1 MDENTNVA
9 DQTADTSTQSV
20 DDPVQEQTALEA
32 PAEQTQQDSQQ
43 ASESQEDNQ
52 PETNQETRREKR
64 QSRFIEKL
72 SKQLEQSR
80 GQSFKEK
87 LNNPEGYKPI
97 EYGEQEYPI
106 EQLNADRQKYGEAQ
120 YQQGLDTAQQ
130 VAQTTVWKDS
140 VERDNDFI
148 DEKFPIMD
156 ENSDEYDSDIAN
168 YINNLY
174 LKSTGYDGTSVKNPI
189 RYRDFVQANME
200 LADRLKVQASAETA
214 QNVSRQASQASI
226 KSGANS
232 RRSARDWSQPGA
244 IANLSPDEYDKFK
257 PEIDAWMTQNV
268 NPNIRR

>member
-20 DDPVQEQTALEA
+20 DEAPQTEEQAPETQEQT
-32 PAEQTQQDSQQ
+32 QDTEKQ
-43 ASESQEDNQ
+43 ADSSEEQ
-52 PETNQETRREKR
+52 PETNQGTRREKR

-80 GQSFKEK
+80 GEGFKEK
-87 LNNPEGYKPI
+87 LNNPDYKPI

-106 EQLNADRQKYGEAQ
+106 EQLNADRQKYGAAQ

-189 RYRDFVQANME
+189 RYRDFVRANME

-214 QNVSRQASQASI
+214 QNVSRQASQTSI

-244 IANLSPDEYDKFK
+244 IAALSTDEYDKFK
-257 PEIDAWMTQNV
+257 PEIDAWMKTNV